1 MDNIFNDQSR
11 DLSEN
16 QKIVTKIAVLN
27 VRMLT
32 EIKFNLI
39 LDYMKKYDLSIMGLT
54 ETQRSDKEIKYMD
67 VDKGEYMIISH
78 NVNHNSK
85 GKGVMLIIK
94 KDLRKH
100 VYNIE
105 KRKGRMLIVDFS
117 FKNNKKLRTILIYNV
132 TGNNSQ
138 VMGEKKEINAEV
150 IKAIKE
156 AKNKKLEVICFGD
169 FNMQYSQYKKKKE
182 KGVFINKELLFFQ
195 KLEDLNLWDV
205 HKEEYD
211 MDHNKEIYTF
221 TGILSKTRIDYIW
234 VSENI
239 FLELTNAKIKHFDGR
254 FDHKLLTLNFNNIGL
269 ISRELQLLNYKNKRT
284 IFSYQKTEDLEKELF
299 EKELKESALEW
310 RNEWSIEE
318 KWLFYKKNLEEKK
331 YKYIKQEII
340 SIAKDQMNNFHQQG
354 LYKDLKYIVFLRKS
368 IKKKSGRTKLRNNWK
383 CYRWFLKKLCRRL
396 EDDNL
401 SNLYI
406 VNSRILKKILLDK
419 YIEELNS
426 IYKLIYIKLS
436 VESFKVKDDRI
447 KEAVERRCADLKDN
461 QRWMIDNVTE
471 KEIKKIYIDRL
482 IIEKEE
488 NEEILITD
496 MDSIKRATID
506 HFKGFVGSMN
516 REIDVPDEWIQ
527 EYKAINEINED
538 IYKEVLYP
546 ITDEEWDEMVDLMP
560 VGKASG
566 PTNIIYEDI
575 KKSPKEF
582 NDLLKNLI
590 NDIFEKQKL
599 PIDWKKANIY
609 PIPKPKP

>member
-1 MDNIFNDQSR
+1 
-11 DLSEN
+11 
-16 QKIVTKIAVLN
+16 
-27 VRMLT
+27 
-32 EIKFNLI
+32 
-39 LDYMKKYDLSIMGLT
+39 
-54 ETQRSDKEIKYMD
+54 
-67 VDKGEYMIISH
+67 
-78 NVNHNSK
+78 
-85 GKGVMLIIK
+85 
-94 KDLRKH
+94 
-100 VYNIE
+100 
-105 KRKGRMLIVDFS
+105 
-117 FKNNKKLRTILIYNV
+117 
-132 TGNNSQ
+132 
-138 VMGEKKEINAEV
+138 
-150 IKAIKE
+150 
-156 AKNKKLEVICFGD
+156 
-169 FNMQYSQYKKKKE
+169 MQYSQYKKKKE

-221 TGILSKTRIDYIW
+221 TGISSKTRIDYIW

-269 ISRELQLLNYKNKRT
+269 ISRELQLLNYKNKRK

-299 EKELKESALEW
+299 EKKLKESALEW

-354 LYKDLKYIVFLRKS
+354 LYKDLKYI
-368 IKKKSGRTKLRNNWK
+368 
-383 CYRWFLKKLCRRL
+383 KLCRRL

-426 IYKLIYIKLS
+426 IYELIYIKLS

-461 QRWMIDNVTE
+461 QRRMIDNVTE

-482 IIEKEE
+482 IIKKEE

-506 HFKGFVGSMN
+506 HFKGFAGSMN
-516 REIDVPDEWIQ
+516 REIDVPNEWIQ
-527 EYKAINEINED
+527 EYEAINEINED

-609 PIPKPKP
+609 PIPKPKPWVINW